1 MGRVDRAVRRARRH
15 LQTDEALLGTVL
27 GSLRANDGKRSRPVL
42 LVATDRRVLLVP
54 TRGAN
59 EPRSIAL
66 REVDAFAVGKD
77 RLRLAAGEDVIEL
90 GSVED
95 RTALAMVGDLV
106 GTRLSRL
113 GDGVPQQIPP
123 KVRIVP
129 N

>member
-15 LQTDEALLGTVL
+15 LQTDEALLGTVM
-27 GSLRANDGKRSRPVL
+27 GSLLGEDRKRSRPIL

-59 EPRSIAL
+59 EARSIPL
-66 REVDAFAVGKD
+66 RDVEDFAVGAQG
-77 RLRLAAGEDVIEL
+77 LTLTAGGDTLEVAK
-90 GSVED
+90 VED
-95 RTALAMVGDLV
+95 RTSLSMVGELV
-106 GTRLSRL
+106 LTRLSRL